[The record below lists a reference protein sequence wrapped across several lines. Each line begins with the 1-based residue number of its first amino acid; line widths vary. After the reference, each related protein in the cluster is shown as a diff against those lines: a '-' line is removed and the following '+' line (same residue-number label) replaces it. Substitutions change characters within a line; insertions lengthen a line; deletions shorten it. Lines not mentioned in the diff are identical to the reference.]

1 MSVKQNFSSNFFIFQ
16 IVKMDDIELTIRLI
30 MNHKQACQAIG
41 RSGSNIKSLRDE
53 TGCKITMTNKDHPK
67 RIMTISSKKSAAM
80 KGTQYW

>member
-1 MSVKQNFSSNFFIFQ
+1 
-16 IVKMDDIELTIRLI
+16 MDDIELTIRLI

-80 KGTQYW
+80 KGKILIIFIIIIISLYKLLFKYL

>member
-1 MSVKQNFSSNFFIFQ
+1 
-16 IVKMDDIELTIRLI
+16 MDDIELTIRLI

-80 KGTQYW
+80 KGKILIIFIIIKISLYKLLFKYL

>member
-1 MSVKQNFSSNFFIFQ
+1 ME
-16 IVKMDDIELTIRLI
+16 DIELTIRLI

-53 TGCKITMTNKDHPK
+53 TGCKITMTNKEHPK

-80 KGTQYW
+80 KGFSLAVLLKSIFDHRASEIYVF